1 MNCRNALRSQLR
13 AAPFICVPGATN
25 SRVTREDWCPSIYS
39 TPISRRTP
47 TGIFLLSTQRMLLQ
61 YVLKLIFL
69 SVTQFLA
76 ITTINKIPKAADG
89 LP

>member
-1 MNCRNALRSQLR
+1 MHTLS
-13 AAPFICVPGATN
+13 
-25 SRVTREDWCPSIYS
+25 
-39 TPISRRTP
+39 PIDTIRHAITLNGS
-47 TGIFLLSTQRMLLQ
+47 FFSTQRMLLQ